1 MKACPGLRSGIDRSS
16 SLSLVIPAPQFVI
29 PAIKSMPRTPIRGRN
44 PERVGRGECSAGPC
58 PQPGVKPAWCLFGP
72 SGFQPKTSVPWAIR
86 EIAQGRGNGKDLTR
100 HLPRHCRHPL
110 CLSGEGR
117 NPGEARAPALVP
129 SQAQCRHGASSDRPA
144 SNRRPVYL

>member
-58 PQPGVKPAWCLFGP
+58 PQPGAMPAWCLFGP
-72 SGFQPKTSVPWAIR
+72 SGLQPKTSVPLGAALKAVFEGEASPR
-86 EIAQGRGNGKDLTR
+86 RRVDLVGH
-100 HLPRHCRHPL
+100 HLPNGVFGH
-110 CLSGEGR
+110 
-117 NPGEARAPALVP
+117 LV
-129 SQAQCRHGASSDRPA
+129 AVATTR
-144 SNRRPVYL
+144 